1 MKFNSLLNDVLQY
14 AQKAGAELGS
24 KIAEGDTKSIN
35 KVSGIAGSVGMLG
48 SLLGR
53 KMGGSGALMKL
64 GSAAALGALAY
75 QAYQKYAADKTPPQH
90 AFTSENT
97 PDNAESSKV
106 VLRAMVA
113 AAAAD
118 GEISSQERK
127 LIENESQNV
136 DANLSDWLV
145 HEFEQP
151 ASVDEIARD
160 IGNNQALAAEAY
172 LAARVVC
179 GDLSRSEIVFL
190 ADLSRSLNLDDKLV
204 KTLEEHA
211 GF

>member
-35 KVSGIAGSVGMLG
+35 KMSGIAGSVGMFG

-53 KMGGSGALMKL
+53 KAGSSSALKKL

-75 QAYQKYAADKTPPQH
+75 QAYQKYAADKTPPQNT
-90 AFTSENT
+90 FTSENT
-97 PDNAESSKV
+97 PDTAESSKV

-151 ASVDEIARD
+151 ASGDEIARD
-160 IGNNQALAAEAY
+160 IGNNHALAAEAY

>member
-35 KVSGIAGSVGMLG
+35 KMSGIAGSVGMLG

-53 KMGGSGALMKL
+53 KAGSSSALKKL
-64 GSAAALGALAY
+64 GSAALGALAY
-75 QAYQKYAADKTPPQH
+75 QAYQKYAADKTPPQNT
-90 AFTSENT
+90 FTSENT
-97 PDNAESSKV
+97 PDTAESSKV

-160 IGNNQALAAEAY
+160 IGNNHALAAEAY